1 VSARAVMIQG
11 TSSGAGKSLLVTAL
25 CRWARQRGVRVAP
38 FKAQNMSN
46 NARVVE
52 GGEIGT
58 AQWLQAMAA
67 GVAPD
72 TRMNPVLLKPES
84 NTRSQV
90 VVRGRADLVL
100 TQSPWRGRSQR
111 LWPAVEEAYRTLAED
126 FELVVIE
133 GAGSPAE
140 TNLWNDDIVNMRI
153 ADLADAPVA
162 LVADIDRGGA
172 FAHLYGTWAL
182 LPPQWQQRIDAFI
195 LNKFR
200 GDAAL
205 LAPAPRDLEART
217 GVPTVGVVPFVNHGL
232 PVEEGP
238 TYGGLPSVESALSV
252 AVVCGPHASN
262 LDEFCALQQV
272 ARVHL
277 VRTAVDLDVDLVVLP
292 GSKNVAS
299 DLAWLRSTGIAERIR
314 SAAAAGRPIL
324 AICGGL
330 QVLGQGLHD
339 PAGVEGSGVGLG
351 LLPLETRYA
360 AEKTTTRTQVAFRDL
375 PPPWQWLSHRS
386 IDGYEIR
393 HGDSSRRSSDLRAAA
408 EPDGIAFVRD
418 NILGVY
424 VHGVLEDPD
433 VLASLIGRA
442 PPPLDKTFDQL
453 AQLIEGHV
461 DERWLRQILP

>member
-1 VSARAVMIQG
+1 MPARAVMIQG
-11 TSSGAGKSLLVTAL
+11 TSSGAGKSLIVTAL

-46 NARVVE
+46 NARVVD

-84 NTRSQV
+84 ATRSQV
-90 VVRGRADLVL
+90 VVRGRPDLQL
-100 TQSPWRGRSQR
+100 TRSPWRGRSHR
-111 LWPAVEEAYRTLAED
+111 VWPAVEEAYRTLAED

-140 TNLWNDDIVNMRI
+140 TNLWKDDIVNMRV

-162 LVADIDRGGA
+162 LVTDIDRGGA

-182 LPPQWQQRIDAFI
+182 LPPQWQKRINAFV

-200 GDAAL
+200 GDVTL
-205 LAPAPRDLEART
+205 LDPAPRDLEART

-232 PVEEGP
+232 PAEEGP
-238 TYGGLPSVESALSV
+238 TYGTLPAVESALRV
-252 AVVCGPHASN
+252 AVVCGPYASN
-262 LDEFCALQQV
+262 LDEFSALQQV
-272 ARVHL
+272 AQVHL

-299 DLAWLRSTGIAERIR
+299 DLEWLRSTGIAEQVQR
-314 SAAAAGRPIL
+314 AAAAGRPIL

-330 QVLGQGLHD
+330 QLLGDRVVDH
-339 PAGVEGSGVGLG
+339 AGVEGSGLGLG
-351 LLPLETRYA
+351 LLPLETRYEA
-360 AEKTTTRTQVAFRDL
+360 DKTTRETQVAFHDL
-375 PPPWQWLSHRS
+375 RPPWEWLSRRTIH
-386 IDGYEIR
+386 GYEIR
-393 HGDSSRRSSDLRAAA
+393 HGQSSRRSGELRAAA
-408 EPDGIAFVRD
+408 EPEGIAFVRD

-424 VHGVLEDPD
+424 AHGILEDTE
-433 VLASLIGRA
+433 VLASLTGRVPPALNETFDELARLIGRHI
-442 PPPLDKTFDQL
+442 DD
-453 AQLIEGHV
+453 G
-461 DERWLRQILP
+461 WLRQILP